1 MEPII
6 LEPSAPARHVP
17 RMRFI
22 YRYRSD
28 DHRTLDMTPDGQFR
42 RQPGRAG
49 LPGQRGLPF
58 MQRVFLG
65 AVIVAAVAGGFALSA
80 LAFWLAM
87 FLLPVAL
94 VAGLVAWGML
104 KMMSAARRSQS
115 VGGQRDPFRRF

>member
-1 MEPII
+1 
-6 LEPSAPARHVP
+6 
-17 RMRFI
+17 MRFI
-22 YRYRSD
+22 YRSRSD
-28 DHRTLDMTPDGQFR
+28 DRRTLDMTPDGQFR

-49 LPGQRGLPF
+49 LPF
-58 MQRVFLG
+58 MQRIFLG
-65 AVIVAAVAGGFALSA
+65 AVIVATVAGGFALSA

-115 VGGQRDPFRRF
+115 VGGQGNPFRRL